1 MKKLLSILA
10 LCFIAENSSRL
21 CAEPPQQIASAV
33 ERGSYIYVYND
44 KGNQICA
51 ISGGGS
57 GPKDGLQGYTGSTV
71 SVRRGSYIYVYN
83 AKGNQI
89 SAISAGN

>member
-1 MKKLLSILA
+1 MKRLFLLLT
-10 LCFIAENSSRL
+10 LCFIIIPTARL

-71 SVRRGSYIYVYN
+71 SVRRGSYIYIYN
-83 AKGNQI
+83 SKGNQI
-89 SAISAGN
+89 SAVSAGN

>member
-1 MKKLLSILA
+1 MQKFLALLS
-10 LCFIAENSSRL
+10 LCLMAISSAPL
-21 CAEPPQQIASAV
+21 KAEPPQQIASAV

-44 KGNQICA
+44 MGNQICA

-57 GPKDGLQGYTGSTV
+57 GPKDGLKGYTASTV
-71 SVRRGSYIYVYN
+71 SVRRGSYIYLYN